1 VENNFNFEIDSM
13 CSELNLRRPI
23 YKETAS
29 KGYFCSM
36 DPRFTWEKPKAK
48 LLLEIEG
55 NNELGENSILSNDD
69 KDLKNY

>member
-1 VENNFNFEIDSM
+1 
-13 CSELNLRRPI
+13 
-23 YKETAS
+23 
-29 KGYFCSM
+29 M